1 MSAFGLRRH
10 VSWSRTCWLFLTASW
25 LGKFCLKGSGDLIY
39 FTFEP
44 MTLDSQVNE

>member
-10 VSWSRTCWLFLTASW
+10 VSWSRTCMLLSAAFW

-44 MTLDSQVNE
+44 MTVKSQVDE